1 MTEISKEEF
10 RDWYDSIVTQT
21 VLSNLAQR
29 RELLKDRLAATA
41 GQDNYQDAK
50 DSGYCLALSDML
62 DISYGDLE

>member
-10 RDWYDSIVTQT
+10 NDWYENIVTKT
-21 VLSNLAQR
+21 VLSNLVQR
-29 RELLKDRLAATA
+29 RELLKERLAASA

-50 DSGYCLALSDML
+50 DSGYCLALSDIL